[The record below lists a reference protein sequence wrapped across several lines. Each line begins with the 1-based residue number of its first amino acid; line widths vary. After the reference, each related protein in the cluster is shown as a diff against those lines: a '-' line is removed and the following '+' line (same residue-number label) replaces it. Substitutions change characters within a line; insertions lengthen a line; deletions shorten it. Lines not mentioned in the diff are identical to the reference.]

1 MSAKNR
7 NRFRAGLTC
16 LIALALAGC
25 VLPQIPPLP
34 ETRPVA
40 SSVPV
45 EVQVATERDGTA
57 CDNSF
62 HRHTLL
68 HETTAPEWTV
78 AGFDANGSGIA
89 AGDLDGDGW
98 LDLVLG
104 GYAQANTILWSDGS
118 LSFEPQP
125 LGKGLTREVQLVDVD
140 GDGLLDIATTRRGSG
155 PAVWRNTGADERD
168 AMFVPMVLPGIDRP
182 FYSMDWLDVDAD
194 GDLDLGA
201 ATYDAELKDLF
212 GSEFLMN
219 QAGGVYLFSRENG
232 RYRLQQLALQAQG
245 LATLF
250 LDVTG
255 DGTAELLIGNDFA
268 TPDFIFQQKADGW
281 HPIEPFAVTTH
292 STMSLSAG
300 DINNDGRFDLF
311 ATDMK
316 PVPDD
321 QDALA
326 AWQPVMEAMMAT
338 EMELHDERQLM
349 QNVLQVAADDDG
361 GWAAAAG
368 AHPLAATGWS
378 WAGSFGDLDNDGWL
392 DLYVVNGMIEATLFA
407 HLPDHELV
415 ERNHAFRSGAD
426 GSFVPAPE
434 WDLGDRASGRGM
446 VMADL
451 DRDGDLDIAV
461 NNLRSPA
468 ALFENRLCGGVGLQL
483 DLRQAT
489 GGNSHAVGARVIV
502 AADDNRWV
510 RTVHVAD
517 SYLSG
522 RAPRL
527 HFGLGNRQQDVQVA
541 IEWPDGEQTTVGGV
555 APGNLV
561 TVIRE

>member
-1 MSAKNR
+1 MSAENR
-7 NRFRAGLTC
+7 NRFRAGLTF
-16 LIALALAGC
+16 LIALAVAGC
-25 VLPQIPPLP
+25 VLPQVPPSQ
-34 ETRPVA
+34 ETLLIET
-40 SSVPV
+40 SVPV
-45 EVQVATERDGTA
+45 EVKVATGRSETA

-62 HRHTLL
+62 HRHTLI

-89 AGDLDGDGW
+89 AGDLDRDGW

-104 GYAQANTILWSDGS
+104 GYAQSNTILWNDGN
-118 LSFEPQP
+118 LSFEPQQ
-125 LGKGLTREVQLVDVD
+125 LGEGLTREVQLVDVD
-140 GDGLLDIATTRRGSG
+140 GDGFLDIATTRRGSG
-155 PAVWRNTGADERD
+155 LAVWRNTGADER
-168 AMFVPMVLPGIDRP
+168 AAIFERMVLPGIDRP
-182 FYSMDWLDVDAD
+182 LYSMDWLDVDAD

-201 ATYDAELKDLF
+201 ATYDAELMDLF

-219 QAGGVYLFSRENG
+219 NSGGVYLFSMEDG
-232 RYRLQQLALQAQG
+232 RFRLQQLTLQAQG

-255 DGTAELLIGNDFA
+255 DGQAELLVGNDFA
-268 TPDFIFQQKADGW
+268 TPDFFFQQEADGW
-281 HPIEPFAVTTH
+281 TTIEPFDVTTH

-316 PVPDD
+316 PAPDD
-321 QDALA
+321 QAALA
-326 AWQPVMEAMMAT
+326 AWQPVMEAMMAAG
-338 EMELHDERQLM
+338 MEEHDERQLM
-349 QNVLQVAADDDG
+349 QNVLQVAADDHG
-361 GWAAAAG
+361 GWADAADSD
-368 AHPLAATGWS
+368 PLAATGWS

-426 GSFVPAPE
+426 GSLMPAPE
-434 WDLGDRASGRGM
+434 WNLGDQASGRGM

-468 ALFENRLCGGVGLQL
+468 VLFENRLCGGVGLQL
-483 DLRQAT
+483 DLLQET

-502 AADDNRWV
+502 AANSKRWV
-510 RTVHVAD
+510 RTVRVAD

-527 HFGLGNRQQDVQVA
+527 HFGLGNQDQDVQVT
-541 IEWPDGEQTTVGGV
+541 IQWPDGEHTTIGGV
-555 APGNLV
+555 APGSLV

>member
-1 MSAKNR
+1 MSAENR
-7 NRFRAGLTC
+7 NRFRAGLTF
-16 LIALALAGC
+16 LIALSLAGC
-25 VLPQIPPLP
+25 VLPQIPPTP
-34 ETRPVA
+34 ETPLVET
-40 SSVPV
+40 SVPV
-45 EVQVATERDGTA
+45 EVQVATERGETA

-62 HRHTLL
+62 HRHTLI

-89 AGDLDGDGW
+89 AGDLDRDGW

-104 GYAQANTILWSDGS
+104 GYAQSNTILWNDGH
-118 LSFEPQP
+118 LSFEPQQ
-125 LGKGLTREVQLVDVD
+125 LGTGLTREVQLVDVD

-155 PAVWRNTGADERD
+155 LAVWRNTGADERA
-168 AMFVPMVLPGIDRP
+168 AMFEHLVLPGIDRP
-182 FYSMDWLDVDAD
+182 LYSMDWLDVDAD

-219 QAGGVYLFSRENG
+219 NSGGVYLFSMENG
-232 RYRLQQLALQAQG
+232 RFHLQQLTLQAQG

-255 DGTAELLIGNDFA
+255 DGKAELLVGNDFA
-268 TPDFIFQQKADGW
+268 TPDFFFQQEADGW
-281 HPIEPFAVTTH
+281 NTIEPFDVTTH

-316 PVPDD
+316 PPPDD
-321 QDALA
+321 QAALA

-338 EMELHDERQLM
+338 GMEEHDERQLM
-349 QNVLQVAADDDG
+349 QNVLQVAADDHG
-361 GWAAAAG
+361 GWADAADSE
-368 AHPLAATGWS
+368 PLAATGWS

-426 GSFVPAPE
+426 GSLMPTPE
-434 WDLGDRASGRGM
+434 WNLGDRASGRGM

-483 DLRQAT
+483 DLRQET

-502 AADDNRWV
+502 AADSNRWV
-510 RTVHVAD
+510 RAVHVAD

-527 HFGLGNRQQDVQVA
+527 HFGLGNQAQDVQVT
-541 IEWPDGEQTTVGGV
+541 IEWPDGKHTTVGGV
-555 APGNLV
+555 APGSLV

>member
-1 MSAKNR
+1 MSAENR
-7 NRFRAGLTC
+7 NRFRAGLTF
-16 LIALALAGC
+16 LITLSLAGC
-25 VLPQIPPLP
+25 VLPQIPPTP
-34 ETRPVA
+34 ETPRVET
-40 SSVPV
+40 SVPV
-45 EVQVATERDGTA
+45 EVRVATEPGATA

-62 HRHTLL
+62 HRHTLP

-78 AGFDANGSGIA
+78 TGFDANGSGIA
-89 AGDLDGDGW
+89 AGDLDRDGR

-104 GYAQANTILWSDGS
+104 GYAQSNTILWNAGN

-125 LGKGLTREVQLVDVD
+125 LGEGLTREVQLVDVD

-155 PAVWRNTGADERD
+155 LAVWRNTGADERA
-168 AMFVPMVLPGIDRP
+168 AMFEPMVLRGIDRP

-219 QAGGVYLFSRENG
+219 HAGGVYLFSMENG
-232 RYRLQQLALQAQG
+232 RFRLQQLTLQAQA

-255 DGTAELLIGNDFA
+255 DGTAELLVGNDFA
-268 TPDFIFQQKADGW
+268 TPDFIFQQEADGW
-281 HPIEPFAVTTH
+281 HTIEPFDVTTH

-321 QDALA
+321 QDALT
-326 AWQPVMEAMMAT
+326 AWQPVMEAMMAGA
-338 EMELHDERQLM
+338 MEDHDARQRM
-349 QNVLQVAADDDG
+349 QNVLQVAADDNG
-361 GWAAAAG
+361 GWADAAD

-426 GSFVPAPE
+426 GSLMPAPE
-434 WDLGDRASGRGM
+434 WNLGDRASGRGM

-483 DLRQAT
+483 DLRQES
-489 GGNSHAVGARVIV
+489 GGNSHAVGARVVV
-502 AADDNRWV
+502 AADANQWV

-527 HFGLGNRQQDVQVA
+527 HFGLGEPERDVQVTIA
-541 IEWPDGEQTTVGGV
+541 WPDGERTLLGNV
-555 APGNLV
+555 APGSLV
-561 TVIRE
+561 TVIRK

>member
-1 MSAKNR
+1 MSAKKR
-7 NRFRAGLTC
+7 NRFRAGLTF
-16 LIALALAGC
+16 LIALAVAGC
-25 VLPQIPPLP
+25 VLPQVPPSP
-34 ETRPVA
+34 ET
-40 SSVPV
+40 SLIETSVPV
-45 EVQVATERDGTA
+45 EVQVATGRSETT

-62 HRHTLL
+62 HRHTLI

-89 AGDLDGDGW
+89 AGDLDRDGW

-104 GYAQANTILWSDGS
+104 GYAQSNTILWNDGN
-118 LSFEPQP
+118 LSFEPQQ
-125 LGKGLTREVQLVDVD
+125 LGEGLTREVQLVDVD
-140 GDGLLDIATTRRGSG
+140 GDGFLDIATTRRGSG
-155 PAVWRNTGADERD
+155 LAVWRNTGADER
-168 AMFVPMVLPGIDRP
+168 AAIFERMVLPGIDRP
-182 FYSMDWLDVDAD
+182 LYSMDWLDVDAD

-219 QAGGVYLFSRENG
+219 NSGGVYLFSMEDG
-232 RYRLQQLALQAQG
+232 RFRLQQLTLQAQG

-255 DGTAELLIGNDFA
+255 DGQAELLVGNDFA
-268 TPDFIFQQKADGW
+268 TPDFFFQQEADGW
-281 HPIEPFAVTTH
+281 TTIEPFNVTTH

-316 PVPDD
+316 PAPDD
-321 QDALA
+321 QAALA
-326 AWQPVMEAMMAT
+326 AWQPVMEAMMAAG
-338 EMELHDERQLM
+338 MEEHDERQLM
-349 QNVLQVAADDDG
+349 QNVLQVAADDHG
-361 GWAAAAG
+361 GWADAADSD
-368 AHPLAATGWS
+368 PLAATGWS

-415 ERNHAFRSGAD
+415 ERNHAFRSGTD
-426 GSFVPAPE
+426 GSLMPAPE
-434 WDLGDRASGRGM
+434 WNLGDQASGRGM

-468 ALFENRLCGGVGLQL
+468 VLFENRLCGGVGLQL
-483 DLRQAT
+483 DLRQET

-502 AADDNRWV
+502 AADSNRWV
-510 RTVHVAD
+510 RTVRVAD

-527 HFGLGNRQQDVQVA
+527 HFGLGNQDQNVQVTV
-541 IEWPDGEQTTVGGV
+541 EWPDGERTTVGSV
-555 APGNLV
+555 TPGSLI

>member
-1 MSAKNR
+1 MSAENR
-7 NRFRAGLTC
+7 NRFRAGLTF
-16 LIALALAGC
+16 LIALSLAGC
-25 VLPQIPPLP
+25 VLPPVPPIP
-34 ETRPVA
+34 ETPLVET
-40 SSVPV
+40 SVPV
-45 EVQVATERDGTA
+45 EVQVATEHDGTA

-62 HRHTLL
+62 HRHALS
-68 HETTAPEWTV
+68 HETTAPAWTV

-89 AGDLDGDGW
+89 AGDLDRDGW

-104 GYAQANTILWSDGS
+104 GYAQANTILWNDGS
-118 LSFEPQP
+118 LSFEPQQ
-125 LGKGLTREVQLVDVD
+125 LGEGLTREVQLVDVD

-155 PAVWRNTGADERD
+155 LAVWRNTGADERA
-168 AMFVPMVLPGIDRP
+168 AMFERIVLPGIDRP
-182 FYSMDWLDVDAD
+182 LYSMDWLDVDAD

-219 QAGGVYLFSRENG
+219 NAGGVYLFSRENG
-232 RYRLQQLALQAQG
+232 RFRLQQLTLQAQG

-255 DGTAELLIGNDFA
+255 DGKSELLVGNDFA
-268 TPDFIFQQKADGW
+268 TPDFFFQQEADGW
-281 HPIEPFAVTTH
+281 NTIEPFDVTTH
-292 STMSLSAG
+292 STMSLSSG
-300 DINNDGRFDLF
+300 DVNNDGRFDLF

-316 PVPDD
+316 PAPGD

-326 AWQPVMEAMMAT
+326 AWQPVMETMMAA
-338 EMELHDERQLM
+338 EMEEHDERQLM

-361 GWAAAAG
+361 GWADAATSD
-368 AHPLAATGWS
+368 PLAATGWS

-426 GSFVPAPE
+426 GSLIPAPE
-434 WDLGDRASGRGM
+434 WNLGDRASGRGM

-468 ALFENRLCGGVGLQL
+468 ALFENRLCGGIGLQL
-483 DLRQAT
+483 DLRQDT
-489 GGNSHAVGARVIV
+489 GGNSHAVGAKAIV
-502 AADDNRWV
+502 AADSKRWV

-527 HFGLGNRQQDVQVA
+527 HFGLGHQHQDVQVT
-541 IEWPDGEQTTVGGV
+541 IEWPDGQHTTIGGV
-555 APGNLV
+555 APGSLV

>member
-1 MSAKNR
+1 MSAENR
-7 NRFRAGLTC
+7 NRFRAGLTF
-16 LIALALAGC
+16 LITLSLASC
-25 VLPQIPPLP
+25 VLPQVPPTP
-34 ETRPVA
+34 ETPRVET
-40 SSVPV
+40 SVPV
-45 EVQVATERDGTA
+45 KVRVATERGATA

-62 HRHTLL
+62 HRHTLP

-78 AGFDANGSGIA
+78 TGFDANGSGIA
-89 AGDLDGDGW
+89 AGDLDRDGR

-104 GYAQANTILWSDGS
+104 GYAQSNTILWNAGN

-125 LGKGLTREVQLVDVD
+125 LGEGLTREVQLVDVD

-155 PAVWRNTGADERD
+155 LAVWRNTGADERA
-168 AMFVPMVLPGIDRP
+168 AMFEPMVLRGIDRP

-219 QAGGVYLFSRENG
+219 HAGGVYLFSMENG
-232 RYRLQQLALQAQG
+232 RFRLRQLTLQAQA

-255 DGTAELLIGNDFA
+255 DGTAELLVGNDFA
-268 TPDFIFQQKADGW
+268 TPDFIFQQEANGW
-281 HPIEPFAVTTH
+281 HTIEPFDVTTH

-326 AWQPVMEAMMAT
+326 AWQPVMEAMMAGA
-338 EMELHDERQLM
+338 MEDHDARQRM
-349 QNVLQVAADDDG
+349 QNVLQVAADDNG
-361 GWAAAAG
+361 GWVDAADS
-368 AHPLAATGWS
+368 HPLAATGWS

-415 ERNHAFRSGAD
+415 ERNHAFRSGAN
-426 GSFVPAPE
+426 GSLIPAPE
-434 WDLGDRASGRGM
+434 WNLGDQASGRGM

-451 DRDGDLDIAV
+451 DQDGDLDIAV

-483 DLRQAT
+483 DLRQES
-489 GGNSHAVGARVIV
+489 GGNSHAIGARVVV
-502 AADDNRWV
+502 AADANRWV

-527 HFGLGNRQQDVQVA
+527 HFGLGEPERDVQVTIA
-541 IEWPDGEQTTVGGV
+541 WPDGERTLLGNV
-555 APGNLV
+555 APGSLV
-561 TVIRE
+561 TVIRK

>member
-1 MSAKNR
+1 MSAENR
-7 NRFRAGLTC
+7 NRFRAGLTF
-16 LIALALAGC
+16 LITLSLAGC
-25 VLPQIPPLP
+25 VLPQIPPTP
-34 ETRPVA
+34 ETPRVET
-40 SSVPV
+40 SVPV
-45 EVQVATERDGTA
+45 EVRVATEPGATA

-62 HRHTLL
+62 HRHTLP

-78 AGFDANGSGIA
+78 TGFDANGSGIA
-89 AGDLDGDGW
+89 AGDLDRDGR

-104 GYAQANTILWSDGS
+104 GYAQSNTILWNAGN

-125 LGKGLTREVQLVDVD
+125 LGEGLTREVQLVDVD

-155 PAVWRNTGADERD
+155 LAVWRNTGADERA
-168 AMFVPMVLPGIDRP
+168 AMFEPMVLRGIDRP

-219 QAGGVYLFSRENG
+219 HAGGVYLFSMENG
-232 RYRLQQLALQAQG
+232 RFRLQQLTLQAQA

-255 DGTAELLIGNDFA
+255 DGTAELLVGNDFA
-268 TPDFIFQQKADGW
+268 TPDFIFQQEADGW
-281 HPIEPFAVTTH
+281 HTIEPFDVTTH

-326 AWQPVMEAMMAT
+326 AWQPVMEAMMAGA
-338 EMELHDERQLM
+338 MEDHDARQRM
-349 QNVLQVAADDDG
+349 QNVLQVAADDNG
-361 GWAAAAG
+361 GWADAAD

-426 GSFVPAPE
+426 GSLIPAPE
-434 WDLGDRASGRGM
+434 WNLGDRASGRGM

-483 DLRQAT
+483 DLRQES
-489 GGNSHAVGARVIV
+489 GGNSHAIGARVVV
-502 AADDNRWV
+502 AADANRWV

-527 HFGLGNRQQDVQVA
+527 HFGLGEPERDVQVTIA
-541 IEWPDGEQTTVGGV
+541 WPDGERTLLGNV
-555 APGNLV
+555 APGSLV
-561 TVIRE
+561 TVIRK

>member
-1 MSAKNR
+1 MSAENR
-7 NRFRAGLTC
+7 NRFRAGLTL
-16 LIALALAGC
+16 LITLSLAGC
-25 VLPQIPPLP
+25 ILPPIPPTP
-34 ETRPVA
+34 ETPQVET
-40 SSVPV
+40 SVPV
-45 EVQVATERDGTA
+45 EVQSVPGRGETA

-62 HRHTLL
+62 HRHTLI

-89 AGDLDGDGW
+89 AGDLDRDGR

-104 GYAQANTILWSDGS
+104 GYAQPNTILWNDGN
-118 LSFEPQP
+118 LSFEPQQ
-125 LGKGLTREVQLVDVD
+125 LGEGLTREVQLVDVD
-140 GDGLLDIATTRRGSG
+140 GDGRLDIATTRRGSG
-155 PAVWRNTGADERD
+155 LAVWRNTGADDRA
-168 AMFVPMVLPGIDRP
+168 AMFEHVMLAGIDRP
-182 FYSMDWLDVDAD
+182 LYSMDWLDVDAD

-219 QAGGVYLFSRENG
+219 NSGGAYLFSQENG
-232 RYRLQQLALQAQG
+232 RFRLQRLTLQAQG

-255 DGTAELLIGNDFA
+255 DGKAELLVGNDFA
-268 TPDFIFQQKADGW
+268 TPDFFFQQETDGW
-281 HPIEPFAVTTH
+281 HTIEPFDVTTH

-316 PVPDD
+316 PAPDD
-321 QDALA
+321 QGALA
-326 AWQPVMEAMMAT
+326 AWQPVMEAMMAA
-338 EMELHDERQLM
+338 EMEEHDERQLM
-349 QNVLQVAADDDG
+349 QNVLQVAADDHG
-361 GWAAAAG
+361 GWADAAHAG
-368 AHPLAATGWS
+368 PLAATGWS

-426 GSFVPAPE
+426 GSLMPAPE
-434 WDLGDRASGRGM
+434 WNLGDRASGRGM

-489 GGNSHAVGARVIV
+489 GGNSHAVGAQAVV
-502 AADDNRWV
+502 ATDSNRWV

-527 HFGLGNRQQDVQVA
+527 HFGLGNQDQDVQVA
-541 IEWPDGEQTTVGGV
+541 IEWPDGQYTTIGGV
-555 APGNLV
+555 VPGSLV

>member
-1 MSAKNR
+1 M
-7 NRFRAGLTC
+7 
-16 LIALALAGC
+16 
-25 VLPQIPPLP
+25 V
-34 ETRPVA
+34 ET
-40 SSVPV
+40 SVPV
-45 EVQVATERDGTA
+45 EVQVATERGETV

-62 HRHTLL
+62 HRHALN

-89 AGDLDGDGW
+89 TGDLDRDGR

-104 GYAQANTILWSDGS
+104 GYAQPNTILWNDGD
-118 LSFEPQP
+118 LRFKPQP
-125 LGKGLTREVQLVDVD
+125 LGEGLTREVQLVDVD
-140 GDGLLDIATTRRGSG
+140 GDGWLDIATTRRGSG
-155 PAVWRNTGADERD
+155 LAVWRNTGADERA
-168 AMFVPMVLPGIDRP
+168 AMFERMVLPGIDRP
-182 FYSMDWLDVDAD
+182 LYSMDWLDVDGD

-219 QAGGVYLFSRENG
+219 NSGGVYLFSAEEG
-232 RYRLQQLALQAQG
+232 KFHLQQLALQAQG

-255 DGTAELLIGNDFA
+255 DGAAELLVGNDFA
-268 TPDFIFQQKADGW
+268 TPDFIWRQDNGNWTA
-281 HPIEPFAVTTH
+281 IEPFDVTTH

-300 DINNDGRFDLF
+300 DINNDGRPDLF

-316 PVPDD
+316 PAPDD
-321 QDALA
+321 QEALLD
-326 AWQPVMEAMMAT
+326 WQPVMEAMMAAG
-338 EMELHDERQLM
+338 MEEHDERQLM
-349 QNVLQVAADDDG
+349 QNVLQVATGDDG
-361 GWAAAAG
+361 DWTDAADAE
-368 AHPLAATGWS
+368 PLAATGWS
-378 WAGSFGDLDNDGWL
+378 WSGSFGDLDNDGWL

-415 ERNHAFRSGAD
+415 ERNRAFRSAAD
-426 GSFVPAPE
+426 GSLIPAPE
-434 WDLGDRASGRGM
+434 WNLGDQASGRGL

-451 DRDGDLDIAV
+451 DMDGDLDIAV

-468 ALFENRLCGGVGLQL
+468 LLFENRLCGGLWLQL
-483 DLRQAT
+483 DLRQQT
-489 GGNSHAVGARVIV
+489 GSNSHAIGTTAIV
-502 AADDNRWV
+502 TAGPHSWMRI
-510 RTVHVAD
+510 VHVAD

-527 HFGLGNRQQDVQVA
+527 HFGLGEPERDVQVT
-541 IEWPDGEQTTVGGV
+541 IEWPDGERTLVGNV
-555 APGNLV
+555 APGSLV